1 MHVAIGGRLGDH
13 VAQRGVLVQ
22 QPVLQA
28 GTVMARAAVQADGA
42 GQAAVQLDHVA
53 AAGTLVQAVDIL
65 RDQRREPA
73 VRAKAR
79 QRMVRGI
86 GPRLPRHRPA
96 QHAARPVALAP
107 RVRAKEGLQRDR
119 RRALPLSARIA
130 VAGDAGVGADAGA
143 GQHEQARMALH
154 EVEQRAGAV
163 LRWWQRRVQLAVSS
177 ARAAWRAS
185 QARSSS
191 R

>member
-65 RDQRREPA
+65 RDQRAQAALLAQPG
-73 VRAKAR
+73 
-79 QRMVRGI
+79 QRMVRAV
-86 GPRLPRHRPA
+86 GPRLPCNRPA

-107 RVRAKEGLQRDR
+107 GVRAEEGLQRDR
-119 RRALPLSARIA
+119 LRTLPLAVRIA
-130 VAGDAGVGADAGA
+130 VAGDAGIRADAGA
-143 GQHEQARMALH
+143 GQHEQARMAAH
-154 EVEQRAGAV
+154 EVEQR
-163 LRWWQRRVQLAVSS
+163 VQLAGSS
-177 ARAAWRAS
+177 ACRAAWRAS
-185 QARSSS
+185 HARSSS